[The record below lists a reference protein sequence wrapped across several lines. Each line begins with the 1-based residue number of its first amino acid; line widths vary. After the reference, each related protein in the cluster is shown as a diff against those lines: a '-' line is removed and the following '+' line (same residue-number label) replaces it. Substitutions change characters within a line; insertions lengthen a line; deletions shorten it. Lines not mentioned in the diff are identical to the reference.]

1 MSDIIARV
9 IANLVGRLT
18 GPLTFRL
25 VLQPTMAT
33 IAAIKAGIDDA
44 RHDKPA
50 YLWVLA
56 SNPSRRHEL
65 LKDGWKDVTTVFAF
79 AVVIDVIYQWIALR
93 WVYPGEAVLVA
104 FLLACVPYVLIR
116 GPVNRL
122 ARIWMRRGRGGRS

>member
-9 IANLVGRLT
+9 IANLVGRVT
-18 GPLTFRL
+18 GPLSFRL
-25 VLQPTMAT
+25 VLQPTMAAT
-33 IAAIKAGIDDA
+33 AAIKAGIDDA

-50 YLWVLA
+50 YLWALA
-56 SNPSRRHEL
+56 NKPSHRREL
-65 LKDGWKDVTTVFAF
+65 LKDGWKDVTKVFAF
-79 AVVIDVIYQWIALR
+79 AVVIDVVYQWIALR

-122 ARIWMRRGRGGRS
+122 ARIWMRRRRGGRS